1 MRVCALAT
9 DWTPLL
15 RLNREFHHRMFALS
29 PYRLIE
35 SLAQRD
41 HALGIAAMEAHR
53 ASTASGLDTE
63 MPSAPSANPAKQAPA
78 YLAA

>member
-9 DWTPLL
+9 AWTPLL
-15 RLNREFHHRMFALS
+15 RPNREFHHRMFALS

-41 HALGIAAMEAHR
+41 HALGIAAVEAHR

-63 MPSAPSANPAKQAPA
+63 MPNAPSANPAKQAPA